1 MTEEY
6 LDWRLGIFGI
16 LLVLALVV
24 NISFLLAKSSLKKEK
39 SSLKKEKIFLKKEK
53 SCCPPSEE
61 TKCEPSLLEKDL
73 ESAHLSRPNY
83 VFSIIE

>member
-39 SSLKKEKIFLKKEK
+39 NILKKEK